1 MARRRWAFRFRFAA
15 GAQFQP
21 APVGETEARSIPK
34 SEAAFSFWQ
43 AERSLMAARSF
54 ASALKVLQ
62 RRNKGVTSMKSVS
75 LSAAILLLGVGTA
88 IAGGGAPV
96 PEKPEGGPPSG
107 RPGPVLD
114 DTKCTAAW
122 EMTEREGDTL
132 AKDKAVP
139 FIVNFEMVDT
149 SGDGKITQDEFKDG
163 CGKGLVQEQASKPAD
178 SGGGQTPE
186 DPEKK
191 M

>member
-1 MARRRWAFRFRFAA
+1 
-15 GAQFQP
+15 
-21 APVGETEARSIPK
+21 
-34 SEAAFSFWQ
+34 
-43 AERSLMAARSF
+43 MAARSF

-62 RRNKGVTSMKSVS
+62 RLNKGVTSMKSVS

-88 IAGGGAPV
+88 LAGGGAPV

-114 DTKCTAAW
+114 DQKCTAAW

-132 AKDKAVP
+132 VKDKAVP
-139 FIVNFEMVDT
+139 FIVNFEMVDAD
-149 SGDGKITQDEFKDG
+149 GDGKVTQNEFKDG
-163 CGKGLVQEQASKPAD
+163 CSKGLVQEQASKPAD